1 MAGGRSPAGCPGAA
15 RGPTGPGRVTA
26 MGSAMGSHPLPV
38 PTTSAGR
45 EGLAALL
52 ERPGRAV
59 VGFDFDGTLAEIV
72 PDPDQARAHPGAVP
86 ALSRLAPKVRS
97 AAVITGRP
105 AEVAV
110 RYGGFAGAEG
120 LDGLVVL
127 GLYGAERWDAAS
139 GALQAPE
146 PHPGVAAVQAELP
159 AVLEE
164 HGASQGTWIEDKGRA
179 VAVHTRRAED
189 PQATFERLRAPL
201 HALAER
207 HGLIVEPG
215 RLVLELRPPGM
226 DKGVALMEYVRRTG
240 AEAVLYAGD
249 DLGDLAAFAAVE
261 RLRAEGVPG
270 VLVCSGS
277 TEVTELAQ
285 RADLVVD
292 GPAGVVELLS
302 ALADAVGGDAP

>member
-1 MAGGRSPAGCPGAA
+1 
-15 RGPTGPGRVTA
+15 
-26 MGSAMGSHPLPV
+26 MGSHPLPV

-302 ALADAVGGDAP
+302 ALADAVGGDEP